1 MKRIDDEDLERL
13 LRLRPAPAPP
23 ASLAARIKAERPVH
37 LPAGRLAEA
46 EPLATVTAEPGIER
60 RLRVAGMVAASLL
73 VATALALLGL
83 GIANRP
89 EGSEV
94 QRVSL
99 VTGEEARALIRVES
113 VSDPTPAQA
122 AAMREVAIDVAVV
135 GPDRLPRPGE
145 RVAVEPVSP
154 AGHPLELLTDRRGWA
169 RAAGLVP
176 GTYRLRCS
184 LAPGAVSVD
193 EITLRAGERAALL
206 LPLPS
211 DGSRPTPVG

>member
-46 EPLATVTAEPGIER
+46 EPLATER